1 MHQALRMSRR
11 SHRSLR
17 LGALALLAVMAI
29 WPRSRAGASA
39 AELDSAARSGGRGAS
54 TTHSVGGAARAET
67 TAAKLVSPPRTAKL
81 TVAQTNP
88 ADESQLSQ
96 LSN

>member
-1 MHQALRMSRR
+1 MHQVLSMSRR

-17 LGALALLAVMAI
+17 LGALALLAAVAI
-29 WPRSRAGASA
+29 WPRARAGMSA
-39 AELDSAARSGGRGAS
+39 TELDSASRASARGAVS
-54 TTHSVGGAARAET
+54 THSVGARAET

-81 TVAQTNP
+81 TVARTNA
-88 ADESQLSQ
+88 ADEQ

>member
-1 MHQALRMSRR
+1 MHEEPSMSRR
-11 SHRSLR
+11 SHHSLR

-29 WPRSRAGASA
+29 WPRTKGSSSA
-39 AELDSAARSGGRGAS
+39 AELAAGARASS
-54 TTHSVGGAARAET
+54 TTHSVAARAET

-81 TVAQTNP
+81 TVAQT
-88 ADESQLSQ
+88 DDSQ

>member
-1 MHQALRMSRR
+1 MHQLVSMSRR

-17 LGALALLAVMAI
+17 LGALALLAAVAI
-29 WPRSRAGASA
+29 WPRARAGISA
-39 AELDSAARSGGRGAS
+39 AELDSGSRSTRAAA
-54 TTHSVGGAARAET
+54 TTHGVGARAET

-81 TVAQTNP
+81 TVPRTNA
-88 ADESQLSQ
+88 ADEQ

>member
-1 MHQALRMSRR
+1 MHQVPSMSHR
-11 SHRSLR
+11 SHHSLR

-29 WPRSRAGASA
+29 WPRTKSGSTA
-39 AELDSAARSGGRGAS
+39 AELGAAARASS
-54 TTHSVGGAARAET
+54 TTHSVAARAET

-81 TVAQTNP
+81 TVAQT
-88 ADESQLSQ
+88 DDSQ

>member
-1 MHQALRMSRR
+1 MHQVVSMSRR

-17 LGALALLAVMAI
+17 LGALALLAAMAI
-29 WPRSRAGASA
+29 WPRAQAGATPS
-39 AELDSAARSGGRGAS
+39 ELDSASRSSGRSGA
-54 TTHSVGGAARAET
+54 TTHSVGVAARAET

-88 ADESQLSQ
+88 AEESQLS
-96 LSN
+96 N